1 MSAGKDGVQTHIA
14 VHRKPKFLIVDMI
27 KKLFAM
33 AAALFV
39 TATAN
44 AQFEQGK
51 LYLNGSLTGL
61 NLSYNGTSK
70 FNAGASGQMGYMVAD
85 DWLLYGMVGY
95 NHYGAKGVSDNYY
108 LGAGGRY
115 YIEQNGIYLGMNC
128 KLMHTKGYT
137 DVMPGFEIGY
147 AYFLSRTVTLEPAI
161 YYDQSFKKHSDYSTI
176 GLKIGL
182 GIYLFN
188 D

>member
-1 MSAGKDGVQTHIA
+1 MSAGKEGVQTHIA

-70 FNAGASGQMGYMVAD
+70 FNGRAG
-85 DWLLYGMVGY
+85 LYGG
-95 NHYGAKGVSDNYY
+95 
-108 LGAGGRY
+108 
-115 YIEQNGIYLGMNC
+115 
-128 KLMHTKGYT
+128 
-137 DVMPGFEIGY
+137 
-147 AYFLSRTVTLEPAI
+147 
-161 YYDQSFKKHSDYSTI
+161 
-176 GLKIGL
+176 
-182 GIYLFN
+182 
-188 D
+188 